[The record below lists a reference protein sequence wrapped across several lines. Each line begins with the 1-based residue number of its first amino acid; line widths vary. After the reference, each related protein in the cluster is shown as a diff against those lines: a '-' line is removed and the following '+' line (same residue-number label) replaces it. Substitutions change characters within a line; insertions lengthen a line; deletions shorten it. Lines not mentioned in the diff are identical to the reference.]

1 MELHQSLPSTK
12 IQLESFS
19 RVLRTVMMMMTSTLI
34 WSNLANASETIG
46 SKTISQQAQDYIAN
60 NEAVAMNPNSQDE
73 WREVSGATVAPGVL
87 LEDGERILELWP
99 VDLELVEIGGSQ
111 HLLATP
117 DGFEPTNNKR
127 IVIYVHGGAYV
138 MGRPEDALGSIA
150 VLAKEMNVQ
159 VLGVRYPLAWQKP
172 FPAARDLL
180 VEVYQDV
187 LKTHSPR
194 HIAMSGDSAGGGLI
208 MASVLKMR
216 DDGLPMPAALGLLSP
231 WADISKTGDSMIIAS
246 GHDPLIDYDVNLGP
260 AAKLYA
266 GELGLTDP
274 GVSPLYG
281 DFAKGFPPTFISSGT
296 RDLFLSHVARMQR
309 KLTDA
314 GVDNEVHVYEGMWHV
329 FQIAPDP
336 AMPEALAA
344 WRDLISFIEPHMA
357 R

>member
-1 MELHQSLPSTK
+1 MVLYQNLFS
-12 IQLESFS
+12 IGNQLERIS
-19 RVLRTVMMMMTSTLI
+19 RILRRALVVTSALI
-34 WSNLANASETIG
+34 WSNSANASETIVPT
-46 SKTISQQAQDYIAN
+46 TISQQAQEYIAN
-60 NEAVAMNPNSQDE
+60 NEAFAMDPKSLNE
-73 WREVSGATVAPGVL
+73 WREISGATVAPGVL
-87 LEDGERILELWP
+87 LEDGERILKLWP
-99 VDLELVEIGGSQ
+99 VDLELIEIGGLQ

-117 DGFEPTNNKR
+117 DNFDRENDKR

-159 VLGVRYPLAWQKP
+159 VLGLRYPLAWQKP

-180 VEVYQDV
+180 VEVYQEV

-208 MASVLKMR
+208 MTSVLKLR
-216 DDGLPMPAALGLLSP
+216 DEGVPMPAALGLLSP
-231 WADISKTGDSMIIAS
+231 WADVSKTGDSMTIAA
-246 GHDPLIDYDVNLGP
+246 GHDPLINYDVNLGP

-266 GELGLTDP
+266 NGLDLTNP

-281 DFAKGFPPTFISSGT
+281 DFAKGFPPTFVSSGT
-296 RDLFLSHVARMQR
+296 RDLFLSHVARLQR

-314 GVDNEVHVYEGMWHV
+314 GVDNEVHIYEGMWHV

-336 AMPEALAA
+336 GMPEALPA
-344 WRDLISFIEPHMA
+344 WRDLVNFVERHMA